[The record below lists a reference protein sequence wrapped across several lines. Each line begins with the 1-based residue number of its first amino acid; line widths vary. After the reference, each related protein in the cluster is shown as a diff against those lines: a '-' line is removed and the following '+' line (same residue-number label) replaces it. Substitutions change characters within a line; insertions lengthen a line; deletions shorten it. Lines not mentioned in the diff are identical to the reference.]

1 MRVVYL
7 APDSSIAGGQRVIF
21 QQADELALRGLDV
34 TIVSPAAPPAWFA
47 LRAARWERSAFRGSA
62 ALAAA
67 DIRVA
72 TFWTT
77 VRPAVEG
84 ARGPVFHLCQGY
96 EADHSFYAGVRA
108 EILEA
113 YRMPTRKLVVAP
125 HLGERLAR
133 EGYRPVAM
141 VGQCFDPG
149 EFPRRE
155 DRRFDS
161 AAPWILLVGPFEAD
175 VKGIREALVALRALR
190 LRGRE
195 FRVWRI
201 STLPLCA
208 EEAAFGLAPR
218 YDTSLMPD
226 QMSAAYRAADLLVA
240 PCHPEEGFGLPVLEA
255 LSSGLP
261 VLLSDTPG
269 HHHIAREAADYFR
282 CGDPDALEEALGTLL
297 DDPARRRELSELGP
311 LESRRFS
318 SSSVAD
324 RLLEEFERAM
334 RPEPIRG

>member
-1 MRVVYL
+1 MRVAYL

-21 QQADELALRGLDV
+21 QQADELARRGLDV
-34 TIVSPAAPPAWFA
+34 TVVSPAPPPTWFA
-47 LRAARWERSAFRGSA
+47 LKAARWERSDFRASA
-62 ALAAA
+62 ALQAA

-125 HLGERLAR
+125 HLAERLAR
-133 EGYRPVAM
+133 EGYRPVAL
-141 VGQCFDPG
+141 VGQCFDAA

-155 DRRFDS
+155 DRSFDGS
-161 AAPWILLVGPFEAD
+161 APSILLVGPFEAD

-190 LRGRE
+190 SRGRE
-195 FRVWRI
+195 FRLWRI
-201 STLPLCA
+201 STLPLGA
-208 EEAAFGLAPR
+208 EEEAFGLAPR
-218 YDTSLMPD
+218 YDTSLAPG
-226 QMSAAYRAADLLVA
+226 QMSAAYRAADLLIA
-240 PCHPEEGFGLPVLEA
+240 PCHREEGFGLPVLEA

-269 HHHIAREAADYFR
+269 HRHIAREAADYFR
-282 CGDPDALEEALGTLL
+282 CGDPHALEEALGALL

-311 LESRRFS
+311 LEARRFS
-318 SSSVAD
+318 TSSVGD

-334 RPEPIRG
+334 RPEPIRR